1 MHIKRVVFTIFQTFM
16 NALKGA
22 KNVLFI
28 KEKDPIHNWVI
39 KRKSYARLFQQVIFK
54 VVSLENP
61 LTTL

>member
-1 MHIKRVVFTIFQTFM
+1 MYFYKR
-16 NALKGA
+16 KGSY
-22 KNVLFI
+22 
-28 KEKDPIHNWVI
+28 IHNWVI